1 MSKIKTFSELAAQ
14 LKGLELGDLTRFEYD
29 YARGCFM
36 KSYEVEIRRA
46 AEASWEVSVIVNE
59 RYGAVVRIEADQVV
73 LVKVAKGERQ
83 PDSAVAFELEG
94 AELVRLREVTTD
106 TVIIEILEELEKYR
120 HQ

>member
-14 LKGLELGDLTRFEYD
+14 LKGLELGELSKFEYE

-36 KSYEVEIRRA
+36 KSYEVEIRRE

-73 LVKVAKGERQ
+73 LDKVDKGERQ

-94 AELVRLREVTTD
+94 AELARLREVTTD
-106 TVIIEILEELEKYR
+106 TMIVEILEELEKYR

>member
-14 LKGLELGDLTRFEYD
+14 LKGLALEDLTRFEYE

-36 KSYEVEIRRA
+36 KSYEVEIRRV
-46 AEASWEVSVIVNE
+46 AEATWEVSVIVNE

-73 LVKVAKGERQ
+73 LVKVDKGERLTEN
-83 PDSAVAFELEG
+83 ALAFELEG
-94 AELVRLREVTTD
+94 AELARLREVTTD
-106 TVIIEILEELEKYR
+106 TMIVEILEELEKYR